1 MEGPEVEKDSS
12 VDGDGDAESE
22 TTTSTTAVKT
32 EKYSSKNETKKPKH
46 KPAAE
51 PKQKREDS
59 SRRRSGGGAAAAA
72 AAAGSTHEEMQLSK
86 VNQASTTRCLCRV
99 FTYPVFSIF
108 LFKKKKLPAVNT
120 RAQREGNMSC
130 RRCVHTQ
137 MQPALYL
144 HSRSP
149 LFSRPILC
157 FSSPPLPYL
166 YRQSK
171 YFSSNA
177 KPHTPNRLSGISSPS
192 ASFPFYPSFRPSLI
206 YLQHRLTLR
215 L

>member
-59 SRRRSGGGAAAAA
+59 SRRRSGGGGGAAA

-99 FTYPVFSIF
+99 
-108 LFKKKKLPAVNT
+108 
-120 RAQREGNMSC
+120 
-130 RRCVHTQ
+130 
-137 MQPALYL
+137 
-144 HSRSP
+144 
-149 LFSRPILC
+149 PILS
-157 FSSPPLPYL
+157 FSSPPLPHL
-166 YRQSK
+166 YPQSK

-192 ASFPFYPSFRPSLI
+192 ASFPFCPSFRPSLI

>member
-157 FSSPPLPYL
+157 FSSPPSRISIGNLNISLQMQNPTHQIASRGFPLLPPL
-166 YRQSK
+166 
-171 YFSSNA
+171 F
-177 KPHTPNRLSGISSPS
+177 LSTLPS
-192 ASFPFYPSFRPSLI
+192 VLP
-206 YLQHRLTLR
+206 
-215 L
+215 